1 MIDIA
6 VDRPSAPAPQAAT
19 RATPPA
25 EWDDAEEGD
34 EAEAWHDD
42 VRTPE
47 VRAVR
52 LRGTVV
58 GPLDAASLGRLDAR
72 LKRRFLDRAV
82 RRLT

>member
-6 VDRPSAPAPQAAT
+6 VDRPRAPTQQASAPTA
-19 RATPPA
+19 PPA
-25 EWDDAEEGD
+25 EWDDAEDGD
-34 EAEAWHDD
+34 EAEVWDAD
-42 VRTPE
+42 VRPPE
-47 VRAVR
+47 ARALR